1 LWQFVCEHF
10 VAVLSANSSN
20 RQNKLIMNDLY
31 PKKIYAELTT
41 RCNLRCKMCVKY
53 AAGSCIAEEDL
64 PLAVFKSLAPSLAH
78 AQTLILNGI
87 GEPLLHPDLEEI
99 VEFSRANMPPEATIG
114 FQSNGILL
122 DEEKSVQLIL
132 AGLSTVCL
140 SLDSLEDTAEDQG
153 GGHSLTAVSQAIA
166 NLVAARRRVA
176 ASHFRIGLEMVL
188 SKKNIHELPKLI
200 QWATDHGVDYIITT
214 HLLHYDQSSVELN
227 LFNPNSSEAVDLFN
241 SFNERATNLGI
252 NLADCLSS
260 YMKYTKTANDEVVLK
275 LFRELQQESR
285 TRDIRLHLQSLLEYT
300 TDDAD
305 KLEQLFA
312 TARAVAKHNNIEL
325 FLPPHQALPQRICPF
340 ITDQAIFI
348 AANGDVMP
356 CHYLW
361 HTYSCRLLDDEIQVT
376 KCSFGTIREQSLQ
389 NIWQSPEY
397 SLFRRE
403 AGEYNYSSCWSCS
416 QGPCANLVNDNIL
429 SANDCFGSQV
439 PCGHCQWNLGGIR
452 CL

>member
-1 LWQFVCEHF
+1 M
-10 VAVLSANSSN
+10 
-20 RQNKLIMNDLY
+20 IMNDLY
-31 PKKIYAELTT
+31 PKKIYVELTT

-64 PLAVFKSLAPSLAH
+64 PLAVFKGLAPSLAN

-99 VEFSRANMPPEATIG
+99 VSFARANMTPEAVIG

-122 DEEKSVQLIL
+122 DEEKSLQLIS

-140 SLDSLEDTAEDQG
+140 SLDSLEDTAEDQA

-166 NLVAARRRVA
+166 SLVAARRRIA

-188 SKKNIHELPKLI
+188 SKKTIHELPKLI
-200 QWATDHGVDYIITT
+200 QWASDHGADYIITT

-241 SFNERATNLGI
+241 SFNERAINLGI

-260 YMKYTKTANDEVVLK
+260 YLKYTKNANDEAVLK
-275 LFRELQQESR
+275 LFRELQQESSV
-285 TRDIRLHLQSLLEYT
+285 RDIRLHLQSLFEYT

-305 KLEQLFA
+305 KIEQLFA
-312 TARAVAKHNNIEL
+312 TVRTVAIHNNIEL

-340 ITDQAIFI
+340 IADQAVFI

-361 HTYSCRLLDDEIQVT
+361 HTYSCRVLGEEIQVSE
-376 KCSFGTIREQSLQ
+376 CPFGTIREQSLQ
-389 NIWQSPEY
+389 SIWRSPDY

-403 AGEYNYSSCWSCS
+403 AGEYDYSSCWSCS

-429 SANDCFGSQV
+429 SANDCYGSQV